1 MRKGLYA
8 NIHAKRKRGERM
20 RKKGEKGAPTA
31 AQFRRAAQTVRKAS
45 GGLASY
51 KLGSGR
57 GADDAED
64 KISRERGIKNPIQ
77 SATNLALVKRRQDA
91 RRKKSK
97 EKPAKSKKKLP
108 LFLIKKK

>member
-51 KLGSGR
+51 KMGSGH

-64 KISRERGIKNPIQ
+64 KISRERGMKNPIQ

-91 RRKKSK
+91 RRKKQK
-97 EKPAKSKKKLP
+97 EKRR
-108 LFLIKKK
+108 